1 MTIFNRITEDDANY
15 LILFHDLTKHSVKDS
30 WYNVLGE
37 LVIVKSE
44 NIWYKH
50 DERLSS
56 LEMEKYA

>member
-1 MTIFNRITEDDANY
+1 MIFNRVTEDDAEY

-30 WYNVLGE
+30 WYNALGE

-56 LEMEKYA
+56 LEMEKYV

>member
-1 MTIFNRITEDDANY
+1 MIFNRVTEDDAEY

>member
-1 MTIFNRITEDDANY
+1 MIFNRVTEDDAEY

-56 LEMEKYA
+56 LEMEKYV

>member
-1 MTIFNRITEDDANY
+1 MIFNRVTEDDAKY

-50 DERLSS
+50 AERLSS